1 MHLRGEEREKE
12 WEKESVHFSSNFL
25 HYIPFFFAPDFH
37 VDNFFSSF
45 WIRIAV
51 ILPLLHKKLSGKKEE
66 RWLRNSSVPALMHHH
81 HSRSW
86 VKSVCMCVLA
96 VPLHVILSFPPPAN
110 GYFLQCFFFHNF
122 FIVVVDFFLL
132 SSLSSLQNKSILTI
146 DQSVID
152 FDNIFIT
159 AKMCFQ
165 KLFTT

>member
-1 MHLRGEEREKE
+1 MYHHL
-12 WEKESVHFSSNFL
+12 
-25 HYIPFFFAPDFH
+25 
-37 VDNFFSSF
+37 
-45 WIRIAV
+45 
-51 ILPLLHKKLSGKKEE
+51 
-66 RWLRNSSVPALMHHH
+66 
-81 HSRSW
+81 SRSC
-86 VKSVCMCVLA
+86 VKSVCICILA

-110 GYFLQCFFFHNF
+110 GYFFQYFFHNF